1 VTEQQWLSSSDP
13 ASMLAWLTGAPGSG
27 PQNATGVLAPTA
39 PPSDRKLRLFACAC
53 CRQVWPLLTDPRSR
67 RAVEVAERYAGGE
80 ATVAERQEA
89 VSGGMDVIDELH
101 YNTPPGPRNP
111 EEAAVMLA
119 YNAGMRTPSN
129 LVARAVTRAA
139 QAGVPPAV
147 QAAILRDVM
156 VNPFRPLDGGRP
168 VRDERV
174 CEKCGRRSDRH
185 PGKCAACG
193 SDYVRK
199 WRVRDTWGWLTPAV
213 LGIARR
219 AYDLRDWGALPV
231 LRDALLEAGCEDEQV
246 LAHLAEP
253 LHVRGCWCVDLI
265 IGKD

>member
-1 VTEQQWLSSSDP
+1 
-13 ASMLAWLTGAPGSG
+13 MLAWLTGAPGSG

-156 VNPFRPLDGGRP
+156 VNPFRPVRWWRMVKRGPGPANGPFESWQPLPHVRP
-168 VRDERV
+168 
-174 CEKCGRRSDRH
+174 
-185 PGKCAACG
+185 
-193 SDYVRK
+193 
-199 WRVRDTWGWLTPAV
+199 WLTPAV

>member
-101 YNTPPGPRNP
+101 YNTPRGPRNP

-129 LVARAVTRAA
+129 LVARAATRAT

-147 QAAILRDVM
+147 QAAILREIM
-156 VNPFRPLDGGRP
+156 GNPFRPGGA
-168 VRDERV
+168 V
-174 CEKCGRRSDRH
+174 CKDFVTNGRRPHLCRTHRVECVRWGVSFRC
-185 PGKCAACG
+185 PRSFQGA
-193 SDYVRK
+193 YV
-199 WRVRDTWGWLTPAV
+199 TPAV
-213 LGIARR
+213 LGIARC
-219 AYDLRDWGALPV
+219 AYDLRDWEALPV
-231 LRDALLEAGCEDEQV
+231 LADALQEAGCEDAG
-246 LAHLAEP
+246 LLGHLRGPGPHA
-253 LHVRGCWCVDLI
+253 RGCWVLDI
-265 IGKD
+265 ILGKE